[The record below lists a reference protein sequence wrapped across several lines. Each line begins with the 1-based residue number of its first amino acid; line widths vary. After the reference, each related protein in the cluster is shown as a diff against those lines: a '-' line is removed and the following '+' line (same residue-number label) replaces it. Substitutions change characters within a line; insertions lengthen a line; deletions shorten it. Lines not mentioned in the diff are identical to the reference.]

1 MRKDK
6 SDLGGG
12 YTNGVAQEPAE
23 QSGGRGASGLPLRA
37 LLLACPAQAAAAGP
51 TGARACATRVR
62 ARVCACHHAPV
73 LCGGMQ
79 SIAYH
84 AAWVASSAHNG

>member
-1 MRKDK
+1 MASRKSPRSK
-6 SDLGGG
+6 
-12 YTNGVAQEPAE
+12 AAAE
-23 QSGGRGASGLPLRA
+23 GHRGCRWRA